1 MEQRFS
7 DIVALITQSRATAIK
22 AVNVELIN
30 LYWNVG
36 AYIKQKLSVAEWGDK
51 TVDELA
57 VFIQKNNPELKGFN
71 RAGLFR
77 MIQFYDTY
85 ASVHFVSAVK
95 TPLQSSENQESTIVA
110 SLRRQSENT
119 DNKDPEIVAAPG
131 RQFLVELQDIR
142 KTILAQLSWT
152 HHRTIFSRCKTEEER
167 EFYIRLSIKE
177 NYSVRE
183 LERQINAAV
192 FERAMMSD
200 AQVSTLPTELKTDV
214 TKVFKDSYVFEFLNL
229 PEIHTESDLQKG
241 LLKQMKNFILEL
253 GRDFL
258 FIGEEYK
265 VQVGNSD
272 FYIDLLFYH
281 RGLQCLVAFELKADK
296 FKPEHLGQLNFY
308 LEALDRNV
316 KNENENPSIG
326 ILLCKDK
333 DTEVVEFALSR
344 SLSPTMVSEYKTQL
358 PDKKVLQQKLHELFD
373 LNLHY

>member
-1 MEQRFS
+1 MDTKFL
-7 DIVALITQSRATAIK
+7 DILSLIQQSRNNTVR

-36 AYIKQKLSVAEWGDK
+36 AYIKQKISMSEWGDK

-57 VFIQKNNPELKGFN
+57 DYIQKNNPELKGFN
-71 RAGLFR
+71 RRGLYR
-77 MIQFYDTY
+77 MIQFYETY
-85 ASVHFVSAVK
+85 AAHSIVSAVR
-95 TPLQSSENQESTIVA
+95 TQLQNSDNQNNKIIASSRT
-110 SLRRQSENT
+110 
-119 DNKDPEIVAAPG
+119 
-131 RQFLVELQDIR
+131 QFETQDIR
-142 KTILAQLSWT
+142 KTILVQISWT

-167 EFYIRLSIKE
+167 EFYVRMSIKE

-183 LERQINAAV
+183 LDRQISAGL
-192 FERAMMSD
+192 FERTMLSNEKLSPALKQDRSD
-200 AQVSTLPTELKTDV
+200 ITNT
-214 TKVFKDSYVFEFLNL
+214 FKDSYVFEFLNL
-229 PEIHTESDLQKG
+229 PEPHSESDLQKG
-241 LLKQMKNFILEL
+241 LIKQMKNFILEL

-316 KNENENPSIG
+316 KKDNEKPSIG
-326 ILLCKDK
+326 ILLCKDRE
-333 DTEVVEFALSR
+333 TEVVEYALSR
-344 SLSPTMVSEYKTQL
+344 SLSPTMVAEYQTQL
-358 PDKKVLQQKLHELFD
+358 PDKKLLQQKLHDLFE
-373 LNLHY
+373 NTITEE